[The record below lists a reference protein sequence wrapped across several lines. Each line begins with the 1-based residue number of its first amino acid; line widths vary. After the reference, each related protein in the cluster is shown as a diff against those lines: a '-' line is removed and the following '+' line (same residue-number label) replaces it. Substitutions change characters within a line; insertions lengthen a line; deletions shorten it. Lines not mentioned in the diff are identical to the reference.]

1 VREAPVID
9 VEDIRARLERRFG
22 PEVAGWCAGLPALVD
37 EIAVRWGLRLG
48 RPWPTGG
55 TSVVLPCESA
65 VGELLALK
73 LTPDLKIA
81 ADEAAALHAW
91 RACQHVVRLHDVD
104 LGHGV
109 LLLERVV
116 PGTRLADE
124 PDRWPLE
131 EIAPMLS
138 GLWCQPFRHGPG
150 SGLPGLRERA
160 EFLFEMTRRR
170 LDRHPAVAGRV
181 PRELM
186 EGSRNLAVALAGE
199 GEVRLLHGDL
209 HPGNVLRGREE
220 RGLVAIDPR
229 PCLGDPAF
237 DVIDWVVAGGGGER
251 AVRQRIEW
259 LAARVDGLTPDR
271 AWAWCQA
278 MAVVLAVISFIT
290 GGDSAGEEM
299 LAMAHRQ

>member
-1 VREAPVID
+1 VRDAPVID
-9 VEDIRARLERRFG
+9 VEDVRARLARRFG
-22 PEVAGWCAGLPALVD
+22 PEVAGWCEGLPALAD
-37 EIAVRWGLRLG
+37 EIADRWGLRLG

-65 VGELLALK
+65 AGELLALK

-81 ADEAAALHAW
+81 ADEAAALDAW
-91 RACQHVVRLHDVD
+91 GACEHVVRLHDAD
-104 LGHGV
+104 LDHGA
-109 LLLERVV
+109 LLLERVL
-116 PGTRLADE
+116 PGTRLVDE
-124 PDRWPLE
+124 PRRWPLE

-138 GLWCQPFRHGPG
+138 GLWCQPFQPDPG

-181 PRELM
+181 PQKVM
-186 EGSRNLAVALAGE
+186 EDSRSLAGALAGE

-209 HPGNVLRGREE
+209 HPGNVLRGSEE

-237 DVIDWVVAGGGGER
+237 DVIDWVVADGGGEP

-259 LAARVDGLTPDR
+259 LATRVDGLNPDR

-278 MAVVLAVISFIT
+278 MVVVLAVISFIT
-290 GGDSAGEEM
+290 GSDSAGEEM
-299 LAMAHRQ
+299 LALAH